1 MIHDNALTYGIP
13 EYVAACRF
21 LRIKLPI
28 FMHLQQ
34 TRMYINAQNAGNMHK
49 CKKYSKYSTLYD
61 VHPSFIS
68 HLLSLQKDEFA

>member
-1 MIHDNALTYGIP
+1 
-13 EYVAACRF
+13 
-21 LRIKLPI
+21 
-28 FMHLQQ
+28 MHLQQ